1 MADVEQMLARRTAI
15 AEEMTGLIGRLGVL
29 VREEKELVGDLRRE
43 MARSGVKAETFSTQ
57 PDLEELIN
65 HELGRAGVE
74 AWRCAAP
81 WGPRLTD
88 LVDRQHT
95 NARALLVMKAA

>member
-29 VREEKELVGDLRRE
+29 VREEKEPVGDLRRE

-65 HELGRAGVE
+65 HELAGRVSRPGAVQPHGVL
-74 AWRCAAP
+74 A
-81 WGPRLTD
+81 
-88 LVDRQHT
+88 
-95 NARALLVMKAA
+95 

>member
-1 MADVEQMLARRTAI
+1 MADVEQMLQRRTAI

-29 VREEKELVGDLRRE
+29 VREEKELANDLRRE
-43 MARSGVKAETFSTQ
+43 MARSGIKAEVLQTT
-57 PDLEELIN
+57 PDIEELIN
-65 HELGRAGVE
+65 HELGRVGVE

-81 WGPRLTD
+81 WGSRLTD

-95 NARALLVMKAA
+95 NARALLAAKAA